1 MSDEHFKD
9 SAKKSTLSL
18 QIEVVEL
25 ENKLDR
31 VADGIDH
38 LKERQEE
45 MMSHIS
51 KIKDSVYDPEHGI
64 YTRLK
69 DLETWKKTH
78 SKLMWM
84 LVSSLVGLI
93 TATVYA
99 SFIG

>member
-1 MSDEHFKD
+1 MADNFKD

-25 ENKLDR
+25 ENKIDR
-31 VADGIDH
+31 VCDGIDH

-51 KIKDSVYDPEHGI
+51 KIKEAVYNPEQGI
-64 YTRLK
+64 YARLRE
-69 DLETWKKTH
+69 LEGWKKAH

-84 LVSSLVGLI
+84 AISSILGIV
-93 TATVYA
+93 TAAVYTN
-99 SFIG
+99 ILG

>member
-1 MSDEHFKD
+1 MADNFKD

-31 VADGIDH
+31 VCDGIDH

-51 KIKDSVYDPEHGI
+51 KIKEAVYNPEQGI
-64 YTRLK
+64 YARLRE
-69 DLETWKKTH
+69 LEGWKKAH

-84 LVSSLVGLI
+84 AISSIVGI
-93 TATVYA
+93 VTAAVY
-99 SFIG
+99 SNIIG

>member
-1 MSDEHFKD
+1 MADNVFKD

-31 VADGIDH
+31 VADGIEH

-45 MMSHIS
+45 MMAHIS
-51 KIKDSVYDPEHGI
+51 KIKEAVYNPEQGI
-64 YTRLK
+64 YARIK
-69 DLETWKKTH
+69 ELENWKTTH

-84 LVSSLVGLI
+84 LVSSLVGLV
-93 TATVYA
+93 TAAVFTNV
-99 SFIG
+99 IG

>member
-1 MSDEHFKD
+1 MADNVFKD

-31 VADGIDH
+31 VADGIEH

-45 MMSHIS
+45 MMAHIS
-51 KIKDSVYDPEHGI
+51 KIKEAVYNPEQGI
-64 YTRLK
+64 YARIK
-69 DLETWKKTH
+69 ELENWKTTH

-84 LVSSLVGLI
+84 PVSSLVGLV
-93 TATVYA
+93 TAAVFTNVV
-99 SFIG
+99 G

>member
-1 MSDEHFKD
+1 MTDSFKD

-31 VADGIDH
+31 VADGIEH
-38 LKERQEE
+38 LKDRQEE

-51 KIKDSVYDPEHGI
+51 KIKEAVYNPEQGI
-64 YTRLK
+64 YARLRE
-69 DLETWKKTH
+69 LENWKKAH

-84 LVSSLVGLI
+84 AISSIVGI
-93 TATVYA
+93 VTATVL
-99 SFIG
+99 SNIVG